1 MFAHWANRMKGK
13 TTMNRSYAATQ
24 KACYLACA
32 TQAIIVNL
40 APVLFLT
47 LQSAYS
53 ISFEQLGRLVLINFV
68 TQIIMDLCAHP
79 LILRFGYRANM
90 VLA

>member
-68 TQIIMDLCAHP
+68 QLHLMP
-79 LILRFGYRANM
+79 
-90 VLA
+90 VL